1 MAKILVVTDG
11 AYGYRIKGTINSF
24 GKKNKFIGIYKI
36 DRPDD
41 LIVDDIEFPEE
52 LIEKIKEADILLLY
66 TQHPDNT
73 YYLCYEAREL
83 NKDIAIIVA
92 TWSGEG
98 EKKELKKFDAI
109 CPEEMCLLDENE
121 VGNLINKYP
130 KLKEFLEEFGTPKV
144 KVYVKDNKVADVKVL
159 RTSICGSTLFMAK
172 LMRGMEVNDIEDFA
186 KKSAML
192 IQRYPCV
199 AGKIKL
205 FRGDCKKQKAL
216 NIHKDAILEG
226 VTFI

>member
-11 AYGYRIKGTINSF
+11 AYGYRIKGTVNSF
-24 GKKNKFIGIYKI
+24 GKKNEFIDIFKI
-36 DRPDD
+36 DKPND
-41 LIVDDIEFPEE
+41 LIVDDIEFPET
-52 LIEKIKEADILLLY
+52 LLNKIKEADILLLY

-73 YYLCYEAREL
+73 YYLCYEARKL
-83 NKDIAIIVA
+83 NKNIAIIVA
-92 TWSGEG
+92 TWKGEG
-98 EKKELKKFDAI
+98 EKKELSKFDAI
-109 CPEEMCLLDENE
+109 CPEEMCLLNEKE

-130 KLKEFLEEFGTPKV
+130 KLKEFLDEFGSPKV
-144 KVYVKDNKVADVKVL
+144 KVYVKDNKVENVEVL

-172 LMRGMEVNDIEDFA
+172 LMKGMEVGDIEEFS

-199 AGKIKL
+199 AGKIKI

-216 NIHKDAILEG
+216 KIHKEAILKG
-226 VTFI
+226 IIFI

>member
-11 AYGYRIKGTINSF
+11 AYGYRIKGTVNTF

-36 DRPDD
+36 DKPND
-41 LIVDDIEFPEE
+41 LIVDDIEFPES
-52 LIEKIKEADILLLY
+52 LLNKIKEADILLLY

-73 YYLCYEAREL
+73 YYLCYEARKL
-83 NKDIAIIVA
+83 NKNIAIIVA
-92 TWSGEG
+92 TWKGEG
-98 EKKELKKFDAI
+98 EKKELIKFNAI
-109 CPEEMCLLDENE
+109 CPEEMCLLDEKK
-121 VGNLINKYP
+121 VGDLINKYP
-130 KLKEFLEEFGTPKV
+130 KLKEFLDEFGSPKV
-144 KVYVKDNKVADVKVL
+144 KVYVKNNKVENVEVL

-172 LMRGMEVNDIEDFA
+172 LMKGMEVGDIEEFS

-199 AGKIKL
+199 AGRIKL

-216 NIHKDAILEG
+216 NIHKEAILKG
-226 VTFI
+226 ITFI